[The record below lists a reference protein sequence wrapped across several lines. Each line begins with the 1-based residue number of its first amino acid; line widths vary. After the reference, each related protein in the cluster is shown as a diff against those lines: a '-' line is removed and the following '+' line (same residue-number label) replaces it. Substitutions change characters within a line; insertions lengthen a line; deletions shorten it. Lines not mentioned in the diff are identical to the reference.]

1 MQSRRVIAVAAVAA
15 AAALIVTGCSSTK
28 SSSSKASDAPVTLIF
43 ATNLISAQNTGTSP
57 VTKAL
62 IAEFEKKYPNVKIQL
77 ETSQATALQPVIQLA
92 FSSNRVP
99 DVFNFWRPQPAFN
112 MDKYIASGELGD
124 LTSLAN
130 TPAVKSEFP
139 ASSWATATVGGK
151 TWGLPLENFAVP
163 LIVNTAVFKKAGL
176 PLPTTWAKLQSDVP
190 ALKAKGIIP
199 WTLSTQ
205 PVQQSD
211 DRLLDYVMNGE
222 LGNQKALDL
231 FQGKGSF
238 TSAPVEKA
246 LTDYIDISKNYG
258 PSDAAALDDN
268 SAIAKYFNTGKSA
281 MLIDNSGY
289 LPAIDKTVAESM
301 KVIPFPTIPGGAET
315 SSHMEKDLTT
325 LMYASKAGL
334 ADKAKGPAI
343 RNFLTFMTS
352 LTAQKMFSNQSVL
365 VPASKVTPDASKTG
379 TLFADVQKATSALPG
394 DKWLGNGRT
403 PSQEQVFYPLMSQA
417 WSGQFTGKQFA
428 QQLQAMFH

>member
-1 MQSRRVIAVAAVAA
+1 
-15 AAALIVTGCSSTK
+15 
-28 SSSSKASDAPVTLIF
+28 
-43 ATNLISAQNTGTSP
+43 
-57 VTKAL
+57 
-62 IAEFEKKYPNVKIQL
+62 
-77 ETSQATALQPVIQLA
+77 
-92 FSSNRVP
+92 
-99 DVFNFWRPQPAFN
+99 
-112 MDKYIASGELGD
+112 
-124 LTSLAN
+124 
-130 TPAVKSEFP
+130 
-139 ASSWATATVGGK
+139 
-151 TWGLPLENFAVP
+151 
-163 LIVNTAVFKKAGL
+163 
-176 PLPTTWAKLQSDVP
+176 
-190 ALKAKGIIP
+190 
-199 WTLSTQ
+199 
-205 PVQQSD
+205 
-211 DRLLDYVMNGE
+211 
-222 LGNQKALDL
+222 
-231 FQGKGSF
+231 
-238 TSAPVEKA
+238 
-246 LTDYIDISKNYG
+246 
-258 PSDAAALDDN
+258 
-268 SAIAKYFNTGKSA
+268 